1 LATKLQPLLG
11 LHKSSVQGL
20 PSLHAKAA
28 PGWQLPAKQL
38 SPLVHRSASSQGF
51 LLALWLQP
59 LWLSQASSVHGLP
72 SLQSVSLP
80 PLHTPWLHTS
90 WPVQTLPSLQGL

>member
-1 LATKLQPLLG
+1 LAKKLQPLLG
-11 LHKSSVQGL
+11 LQPSSVQGL
-20 PSLHAKAA
+20 PSLHANAA
-28 PGWQLPAKQL
+28 PGLQPPAEQV

-72 SLQSVSLP
+72 SPQSVGLP

-90 WPVQTLPSLQGL
+90 WPVQTLPSLHGL

>member
-20 PSLHAKAA
+20 PSLHVKAA

-38 SPLVHRSASSQGF
+38 SPLVHKSASSQGF